1 MMTTYVMLTKLSAE
15 ALKRPQAV
23 EELGKEVSQKLK
35 AQLPQV
41 KWLASYSLLGPYDYL
56 DVFEAPDERA
66 ASQAALIV
74 RSFGHATTET
84 WTAIPWDRYLGLVKE
99 IS

>member
-1 MMTTYVMLTKLSAE
+1 MATYVMLTKLSPE
-15 ALKRPQAV
+15 AVKDPHSI
-23 EELGKEVSQKLK
+23 EELGKEVVEKLK
-35 AQLPQV
+35 SKCPQV

-56 DVFEAPDERA
+56 DLFEAPDERS

-84 WTAIPWDRYLGLVKE
+84 WSAIPYDRFLGLVKE

>member
-1 MMTTYVMLTKLSAE
+1 MATYVMLTKLSTE
-15 ALKRPQAV
+15 AVKDPRSV
-23 EELGKEVSQKLK
+23 EELGRAVTQKLK
-35 AQLPQV
+35 TQCPQV

-56 DVFEAPDERA
+56 DVFDAPDERL

-74 RSFGHATTET
+74 RSFGHAITET
-84 WTAIPWDRYLGLVKE
+84 WTAIPWDRYLGLVRE

>member
-1 MMTTYVMLTKLSAE
+1 MTTYIMLTKLSAE
-15 ALKRPQAV
+15 AVKRPQSI
-23 EELGKEVSQKLK
+23 EELGKEVTEKLK
-35 AQLPQV
+35 AKCPQV
-41 KWLASYSLLGPYDYL
+41 KWLSSYSLLGPYDYL
-56 DVFEAPDERA
+56 DIFEAPDERA

-84 WTAIPWDRYLGLVKE
+84 WTAIPWDRYVGLVKE